1 MGEVVQTQGG
11 RGDGPEEGRSAGDAQ
26 SAAEDVIMPSIF
38 FFRYEL
44 GVNGKPY
51 GWFKSVKAA
60 YESAPIGAAY
70 SIYHNG
76 DSEANVA

>member
-1 MGEVVQTQGG
+1 
-11 RGDGPEEGRSAGDAQ
+11 
-26 SAAEDVIMPSIF
+26 MPSIF

-44 GVNGKPY
+44 VVNGKPF

-76 DSEANVA
+76 DFAVNCAHA